1 MRVKTMSIISI
12 KDIVIYGIFCV
23 CFLAWIIL
31 SLKSKKYDYLFE
43 NLEKKDYPLKEV
55 YSTGYCFLEAIG
67 YKFTSKRDRKKRQ
80 ELNVIYGEKY
90 ADYYLRVIYSQ
101 QVSLSFLVFLLSF
114 CMYGFSQQLAVWVV
128 MIAFAGVTFYY
139 FGDLTSKKIRLRSEE
154 MLSDFCEVVSKLA
167 LLTNAGM
174 ILHEAWEFVA
184 DSGGEGAIYK
194 EMRTAKDEMNNGL
207 ADIEAIRRFGN
218 RCIIPEIRKFTST
231 LIQGMVKG
239 NDELVIMLQNQSSE
253 VWGAKKQDVRRQG
266 EKAASKLLI
275 PMLLMFVGILIMVIV
290 PIFANLGA

>member
-1 MRVKTMSIISI
+1 MSIISSADLI
-12 KDIVIYGIFCV
+12 IYGLFAI
-23 CFLAWIIL
+23 CFFMWIIVL
-31 SLKSKKYDYLFE
+31 LKSKKYDSLFE
-43 NLEKKDYPLKEV
+43 NLDKKDYPLREM
-55 YSTGYCFLEAIG
+55 YSTGYCILEMIG
-67 YKFTSKRDRKKRQ
+67 YKYTSKRDRKKRQ
-80 ELNVIYGEKY
+80 ELNVLYGEKY

-101 QVSLSFLVFLLSF
+101 QVSMSVLVFFLSF
-114 CMYGFSQQLAVWVV
+114 CMYGFSQQIAVWLV
-128 MIAFAGVTFYY
+128 MLAFAGVAFYY
-139 FGDLTSKKIRLRSEE
+139 FGDVSSKKIRKRSEE

-184 DSGGEGAIYK
+184 DSGGEGTIYQ
-194 EMRTAKDEMNNGL
+194 EMRYAKDEMKNGL
-207 ADIEAIRRFGN
+207 SDIEAIRRFGN

-253 VWGAKKQDVRRQG
+253 VWSAKKQDVRRQG

>member
-1 MRVKTMSIISI
+1 MSLFSLTDIIMYSLFTFFFLGWIFVLI
-12 KDIVIYGIFCV
+12 K
-23 CFLAWIIL
+23 
-31 SLKSKKYDYLFE
+31 SPKYDYLFE
-43 NLEKKDYPLKEV
+43 NLDKKTYPLKEI
-55 YSTGYCFLEAIG
+55 YSTGYCFLEMIG
-67 YKFTSKRDRKKRQ
+67 YKYTRKRDRRIRQ
-80 ELNVIYGEKY
+80 ELNVLYGEKY

-101 QVSLSFLVFLLSF
+101 QLSLAYLVFLLSF
-114 CMYGFSQQLAVWVV
+114 CMYGFSQQIAVWVV
-128 MIAFAGVTFYY
+128 MVGFAGVTFYY
-139 FGDLTSKKIRLRSEE
+139 FGDLTSKKIRMRSQE

-184 DSGGEGAIYK
+184 DSGGDGTIYK
-194 EMRTAKDEMNNGL
+194 EMRVARDDMNNGL

-239 NDELVIMLQNQSSE
+239 NDELVITLQNQSSE
-253 VWGAKKQDVRRQG
+253 VWNAKKQDVRRQG
-266 EKAASKLLI
+266 EKASSKLLI

-290 PIFANLGA
+290 PIFSNLGA

>member
-1 MRVKTMSIISI
+1 MSIISF
-12 KDIVIYGIFCV
+12 KDVVIYGIFAV
-23 CFLAWIIL
+23 CFLAWIL
-31 SLKSKKYDYLFE
+31 LFMRSKKYDSLFE
-43 NLEKKDYPLKEV
+43 NLDKKDFPLKEL
-55 YSTGYCFLEAIG
+55 YSTGYCFLELIN

-80 ELNVIYGEKY
+80 ELNVLYGEKY

-101 QVSLSFLVFLLSF
+101 QISMTMLVFMLSF
-114 CMYGFSQQLAVWVV
+114 CMYGFSQQIAVWLV
-128 MIAFAGVTFYY
+128 MVAFAGVAFYY
-139 FGDLTSKKIRLRSEE
+139 FGDVSSKKIRKRSEE

-184 DSGGEGAIYK
+184 DSDSEGTIYQ
-194 EMRTAKDEMNNGL
+194 EMRIARDDMNNGL
-207 ADIEAIRRFGN
+207 ADVEAIRRFGN

-231 LIQGMVKG
+231 LIQGIVKG

-253 VWGAKKQDVRRQG
+253 VWNAKKQDVRRQG

>member
-1 MRVKTMSIISI
+1 MSVIFV
-12 KDIVIYGIFCV
+12 KDIVIYGFFVI
-23 CFLAWIIL
+23 CFLIWMFLFI
-31 SLKSKKYDYLFE
+31 KSKKYDSLFVD
-43 NLEKKDYPLKEV
+43 LDKKDYPLKEL
-55 YSTGYCFLEAIG
+55 YSVGYCFLEIIG

-80 ELNVIYGEKY
+80 ELNVLYGEKY
-90 ADYYLRVIYSQ
+90 AEYYLRVIYSQ
-101 QVSLSFLVFLLSF
+101 QISLSMLVFLLSF
-114 CMYGFSQQLAVWVV
+114 CMYGFSQQIAVWVI

-139 FGDLTSKKIRLRSEE
+139 FGDVTSKKIRKRSEE
-154 MLSDFCEVVSKLA
+154 MLSDFCEVVSELA

-174 ILHEAWEFVA
+174 ILHEAWEFIA
-184 DSGGEGAIYK
+184 DSDREGTIYE
-194 EMRTAKDEMNNGL
+194 EMRVAKNDMNNGL
-207 ADIEAIRRFGN
+207 PDIEAIRQFGN

-253 VWGAKKQDVRRQG
+253 VWNEKKQNVRRQG

>member
-1 MRVKTMSIISI
+1 MSVISLT
-12 KDIVIYGIFCV
+12 DVLIYGIFAV
-23 CFLAWIIL
+23 SFVLWSIVLIN
-31 SLKSKKYDYLFE
+31 SKKYDSLFE
-43 NLEKKDYPLKEV
+43 GLDKKDYPLKEL
-55 YSTGYCFLEAIG
+55 YSTGYYILEKIG
-67 YKFTSKRDRKKRQ
+67 YKYTSKRDRKKRQ
-80 ELNVIYGEKY
+80 ELNVLYGEKY
-90 ADYYLRVIYSQ
+90 ADYYLRVVYSQ
-101 QVSLSFLVFLLSF
+101 QVSMALLVFFLSF
-114 CMYGFSQQLAVWVV
+114 CMYGFSQQVAVWLVV
-128 MIAFAGVTFYY
+128 VAFAGVAFYY
-139 FGDLTSKKIRLRSEE
+139 FGDISSKKIRKRSDE

-184 DSGGEGAIYK
+184 NTGGEGSIYT
-194 EMRTAKDEMNNGL
+194 EMRNTIDEMDNGL
-207 ADIEAIRRFGN
+207 SDIEAIRRFGN

-253 VWGAKKQDVRRQG
+253 VWGIKKQNVRRQG